1 MIDKEEEYNPYCKIC
16 DSCGEDG
23 CCSATSCQQHP
34 DGKYCK
40 TYLKELKFGYIMYKQ
55 LLNLIDE
62 DEKYKDIVDKM
73 WNDTYDVIFKVED

>member
-1 MIDKEEEYNPYCKIC
+1 MGEDYNPYCTIC

-23 CCSATSCQQHP
+23 CCPATSCKQHP

-40 TYLKELKFGYIMYKQ
+40 TYLNELKFGYIMYKQ

-73 WNDTYDVIFKVED
+73 WNDTYDKLFTNE